1 VSAWKIPLLET
12 VLNKAPFSG
21 KNSTPWAPGSLHD
34 FMHAKVTVADDVV
47 FVGSF
52 NLSRSGEKNAEN
64 VLEIRDA
71 TLADRMAAFVDE
83 IRARYPRAAVPPA

>member
-1 VSAWKIPLLET
+1 
-12 VLNKAPFSG
+12 
-21 KNSTPWAPGSLHD
+21 
-34 FMHAKVTVADDVV
+34 MHAKVTVADDVV

-71 TLADRMAAFVDE
+71 TLADRMAAFVDK
-83 IRARYPRAAVPPA
+83 IRARYPRAVVPPA